1 MANEVKITVVVP
13 VHNSEKY
20 LKECLESALSQS
32 FKDIE
37 ILCIDGGSKDASFE
51 IIKKIQEKD
60 DRIVYISD
68 SDTGYGH
75 KLNIGIGKA
84 RGKYISILE

>member
-1 MANEVKITVVVP
+1 MEVRMANEVKITVVVP

-37 ILCIDGGSKDASFE
+37 ILCIDGGSTGKRR
-51 IIKKIQEKD
+51 QNC
-60 DRIVYISD
+60 VY
-68 SDTGYGH
+68 
-75 KLNIGIGKA
+75 K
-84 RGKYISILE
+84 

>member
-1 MANEVKITVVVP
+1 MEVRMANEVKITVVVP

-37 ILCIDGGSKDASFE
+37 ILCIDGGSKDA
-51 IIKKIQEKD
+51 
-60 DRIVYISD
+60 
-68 SDTGYGH
+68 
-75 KLNIGIGKA
+75 
-84 RGKYISILE
+84 